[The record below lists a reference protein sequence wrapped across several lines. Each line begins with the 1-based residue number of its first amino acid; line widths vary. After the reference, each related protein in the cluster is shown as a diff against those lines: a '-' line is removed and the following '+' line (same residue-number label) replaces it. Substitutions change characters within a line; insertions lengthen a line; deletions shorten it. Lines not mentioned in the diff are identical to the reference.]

1 MRSKKGI
8 ITTLLILA
16 AIMMGTRDYYLAKA
30 DQPPTF
36 SILKEIYKDGGTR
49 VYTGLGY
56 KVIDFNQLGGR
67 NDVVFIPFYIDSWE
81 VK

>member
-16 AIMMGTRDYYLAKA
+16 AIMMGTKDYHLAKA
-30 DQPPTF
+30 DKPPAF

-56 KVIDFNQLGGR
+56 KVIDFNQLDGR
-67 NDVVFIPFYIDSWE
+67 KDVVFIPFYIDSWE